1 MQVQQKIIVGFAGLF
16 VAMTLGLLAYLN
28 FVRRMED
35 NFDSLPWRRWP
46 LDEAG
51 EEREAWSRLDESH
64 KPSLCPFTG
73 LSYLSCYLIR
83 PVHASELAG
92 HCELSLDPGFLQ
104 IAGCR

>member
-1 MQVQQKIIVGFAGLF
+1 MTFNLGTYQNRLEAYPLDAISLDGKRGPCSTADHAVSDMPSSSCRSSRRSLWVLQGLF

-51 EEREAWSRLDESH
+51 EEREAWSRL
-64 KPSLCPFTG
+64 G
-73 LSYLSCYLIR
+73 
-83 PVHASELAG
+83 
-92 HCELSLDPGFLQ
+92 
-104 IAGCR
+104 